1 MDAGSA
7 MRTVVIVAV
16 LVAAGLYGS
25 LLALLAWQQRRFI
38 YVPDRRRPDV
48 SAAGVAGILAL
59 RVRTQD
65 GLDLLAWVTPAADER
80 QPVVLYLHGNGG
92 HIGYRAPRLAWM
104 TRLGWGV
111 MLLEYRGFGGNPG
124 SPTEAGLYEDARA
137 GYAALRAQGVA
148 GRRIVVWGES
158 LGTGVAVRLA
168 GEAEVGAVVL
178 ESPYTSILSI
188 GQARFPFMPVGWVL
202 RDRFDLI
209 GRIGAVRAPLLV
221 LAGEQDA
228 IIPLA
233 MSRAVFAAA
242 GEPKMFWL
250 AHGAGHNGI
259 GEAGGFAAI
268 RSFIEDYWTL
278 QR

>member
-137 GYAALRAQGVA
+137 GYAALRGGGSWCGASRWAPVWRCGWRGRPKLARWCWSRPTPASCRSDRRGFHSCRSA
-148 GRRIVVWGES
+148 GCCAIV
-158 LGTGVAVRLA
+158 
-168 GEAEVGAVVL
+168 
-178 ESPYTSILSI
+178 SI
-188 GQARFPFMPVGWVL
+188 
-202 RDRFDLI
+202 
-209 GRIGAVRAPLLV
+209 
-221 LAGEQDA
+221 
-228 IIPLA
+228 
-233 MSRAVFAAA
+233 
-242 GEPKMFWL
+242 
-250 AHGAGHNGI
+250 
-259 GEAGGFAAI
+259 
-268 RSFIEDYWTL
+268 
-278 QR
+278 